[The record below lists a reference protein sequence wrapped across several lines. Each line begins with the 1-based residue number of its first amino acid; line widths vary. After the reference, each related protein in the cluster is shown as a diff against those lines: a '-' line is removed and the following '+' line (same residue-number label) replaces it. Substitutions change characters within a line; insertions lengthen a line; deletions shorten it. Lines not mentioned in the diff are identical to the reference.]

1 MKSLKTFVVKV
12 AKEEYG
18 HLALLALFD
27 CVDDTKHLYK
37 AVLQVSSSVYWPL
50 ATARLSFVSRK
61 YNSM

>member
-1 MKSLKTFVVKV
+1 MKSLKTFMVKV

-37 AVLQVSSSVYWPL
+37 AVLQVSSDDCWRPL
-50 ATARLSFVSRK
+50 D
-61 YNSM
+61 

>member
-37 AVLQVSSSVYWPL
+37 AVLQVSSDDCWRPL
-50 ATARLSFVSRK
+50 D
-61 YNSM
+61 